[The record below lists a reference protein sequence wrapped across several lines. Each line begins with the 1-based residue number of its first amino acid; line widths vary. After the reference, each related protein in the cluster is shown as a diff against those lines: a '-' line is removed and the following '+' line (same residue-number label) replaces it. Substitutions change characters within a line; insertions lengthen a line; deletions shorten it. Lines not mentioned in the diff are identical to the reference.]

1 MGSNVRSILLQ
12 QFSGYLSTDDSAR
25 YYIDD
30 LTWQVKQGEHWVLL
44 GGNGAGKSALAAALI
59 GEAKQQSGQR
69 HSTFNKLQLVSS
81 DLQKQLLNTHRKSEK
96 PQKVTDMLFAEPQI
110 NSDLCQQLITAFNF
124 DALLNRDFTDLST
137 GETRK
142 LLLIKALSANSDL
155 VVLDEPFDGLDSESV
170 GQLNRLLQQLSAQ
183 TCFVFVLNRVDEIP
197 AFVDHFAYVN
207 NGRLQHSLAKPCAAK
222 RADLFKLLHLE
233 HTSLSIPDAPER
245 CFKSATNTPLVKL
258 TNAHVRYSEQTIFEN
273 LNWTINQYQ
282 HWQLTGKNGSG
293 KTCLLN
299 LITGDNPQCYNNE
312 IEVFGFKRGTGE
324 SIWDI
329 KQHIGYISNTLHLQY
344 RVSISAL
351 NTIISGF
358 FDSIGLYQQASELQT
373 RLAKEWLALI
383 GLSDKTNSA
392 FTQLSYG
399 DQRLLLIVRA
409 MVKHPALLI
418 LDEPCLGLDEANRQR
433 VLLLI
438 EKVCAAK
445 TSTVIY
451 VNHHAAD
458 TIKGIEHTLKMED
471 FKPAHYGQHAAHSET
486 LM

>member
-1 MGSNVRSILLQ
+1 MGSSVRSILLQ
-12 QFSGYLSTDDSAR
+12 QFNGYLSTGGSNR
-25 YYIDD
+25 YYIKD

-44 GGNGAGKSALAAALI
+44 GGNGAGKSALGATLI

-69 HSTFNKLQLVSS
+69 HSTFNNLQLVSS
-81 DLQKQLLNTHRKSEK
+81 DLQKQLLSANRKSDK
-96 PQKVTDMLFAEPQI
+96 TQKVTDILFSAPEI
-110 NSDLCQQLITAFNF
+110 NNDLCQQLITALNF
-124 DALLNRDFTDLST
+124 DALLNRNFTDLST

-155 VVLDEPFDGLDSESV
+155 VVLDEPFDGLDTESTR
-170 GQLNRLLQQLSAQ
+170 QLNRLLKQLSTH
-183 TCFVFVLNRVDEIP
+183 TCFVFVLNRVDETP
-197 AFVDHFAYVN
+197 AFVDHFAYVSK
-207 NGRLQHSLAKPCAAK
+207 GLLQHSLAKPCAAE

-233 HTSLSIPDAPER
+233 HTPITIPDSPEPA
-245 CFKSATNTPLVKL
+245 FISNVNTPLVKL
-258 TNAHVRYSEQTIFEN
+258 TDAHVRYSEQTIFEN
-273 LNWTINQYQ
+273 LNWTIKQHQ

-324 SIWDI
+324 SI
-329 KQHIGYISNTLHLQY
+329 
-344 RVSISAL
+344 SAL
-351 NTIISGF
+351 NTVISGF
-358 FDSIGLYQQASELQT
+358 FDSIGLYQQANELQM
-373 RLAKEWLALI
+373 RLAKQWLALI
-383 GLSDKTNSA
+383 GLSDKANCA

-409 MVKHPALLI
+409 MVKHPALVI

-471 FKPAHYGQHAAHSET
+471 FKPTYYEQHTAHSESII
-486 LM
+486 

>member
-1 MGSNVRSILLQ
+1 MGSSVRSILLQ
-12 QFSGYLSTDDSAR
+12 QFSGYLSTGGSNR
-25 YYIDD
+25 YYIKD

-44 GGNGAGKSALAAALI
+44 GGNGAGKSALGATLI
-59 GEAKQQSGQR
+59 DEAKQHSGQR
-69 HSTFNKLQLVSS
+69 HATFNNPQLVSS
-81 DLQKQLLNTHRKSEK
+81 DLQKQLLSANRKSDK
-96 PQKVTDMLFAEPQI
+96 PQKVTDILFSEPEI
-110 NSDLCQQLITAFNF
+110 NSDLCQQLITALNF
-124 DALLNRDFTDLST
+124 DALLNHNFSDLST

-155 VVLDEPFDGLDSESV
+155 VMLDEPFDGLDAESA
-170 GQLNRLLQQLSAQ
+170 GQLNRLLKQLSTH

-197 AFVDHFAYVN
+197 AFVDHFAYVSK
-207 NGRLQHSLAKPCAAK
+207 GLLQHSLAKPCAAK

-233 HTSLSIPDAPER
+233 HTPVTIPNSPEPA
-245 CFKSATNTPLVKL
+245 FISNANAPLVKL
-258 TNAHVRYSEQTIFEN
+258 TDAHVRYGEQTIFEN
-273 LNWTINQYQ
+273 LNWTIKQHQ

-351 NTIISGF
+351 NTVISGF
-358 FDSIGLYQQASELQT
+358 FDSIGLYQQASELQML
-373 RLAKEWLALI
+373 LAKQWLALI
-383 GLSDKTNSA
+383 GLSDKANCA

-409 MVKHPALLI
+409 MVKHPALVI

-438 EKVCAAK
+438 AKVCAAK

-471 FKPAHYGQHAAHSET
+471 FKPTYYEQHTAHSESII
-486 LM
+486 

>member
-1 MGSNVRSILLQ
+1 VRSILLQ
-12 QFSGYLSTDDSAR
+12 QFNGYLSTGGSNR
-25 YYIDD
+25 YYIKD

-44 GGNGAGKSALAAALI
+44 GGNGAGKSALGATLI

-69 HSTFNKLQLVSS
+69 HSTFNNLQLVSS
-81 DLQKQLLNTHRKSEK
+81 DLQKQLLSANRKSDK
-96 PQKVTDMLFAEPQI
+96 TQKVTDILFSAPEI
-110 NSDLCQQLITAFNF
+110 NNDLCQQLITALNF
-124 DALLNRDFTDLST
+124 DALLNRNFTDLST

-155 VVLDEPFDGLDSESV
+155 VVLDEPFDGLDTESTR
-170 GQLNRLLQQLSAQ
+170 QLNRLLKQLSTH
-183 TCFVFVLNRVDEIP
+183 TCFVFVLNRVDETP
-197 AFVDHFAYVN
+197 AFVDHFAYVSK
-207 NGRLQHSLAKPCAAK
+207 GLLQHSLAKPCAAE

-233 HTSLSIPDAPER
+233 HTPITIPDSPEPA
-245 CFKSATNTPLVKL
+245 FISNVNTPLVKL
-258 TNAHVRYSEQTIFEN
+258 TDAHVRYSEQTIFEN
-273 LNWTINQYQ
+273 LNWTIKQHQ

-324 SIWDI
+324 SI
-329 KQHIGYISNTLHLQY
+329 
-344 RVSISAL
+344 SAL
-351 NTIISGF
+351 NTVISGF
-358 FDSIGLYQQASELQT
+358 FDSIGLYQQANELQM
-373 RLAKEWLALI
+373 RLAKQWLALI
-383 GLSDKTNSA
+383 GLSDKANCA

-409 MVKHPALLI
+409 MVKHPALVI

-471 FKPAHYGQHAAHSET
+471 FKPTYYEQHTAHSESII
-486 LM
+486 

>member
-1 MGSNVRSILLQ
+1 MRSILLQ
-12 QFSGYLSTDDSAR
+12 QFNGYLSTGGSNR
-25 YYIDD
+25 YYIKD

-44 GGNGAGKSALAAALI
+44 GGNGAGKSALGATLI

-69 HSTFNKLQLVSS
+69 HSTFNNLQLVSS
-81 DLQKQLLNTHRKSEK
+81 DLQKQLLSANRKSDK
-96 PQKVTDMLFAEPQI
+96 TQKVTDILFSAPEI
-110 NSDLCQQLITAFNF
+110 NNDLCQQLITALNF
-124 DALLNRDFTDLST
+124 DALLNRNFTDLST

-155 VVLDEPFDGLDSESV
+155 VVLDEPFDGLDTESTR
-170 GQLNRLLQQLSAQ
+170 QLNRLLKQLSTH
-183 TCFVFVLNRVDEIP
+183 TCFVFVLNRVDETP
-197 AFVDHFAYVN
+197 AFVDHFAYVSK
-207 NGRLQHSLAKPCAAK
+207 GLLQHSLAKPCAAE

-233 HTSLSIPDAPER
+233 HTPITIPDSPEPA
-245 CFKSATNTPLVKL
+245 FISNVNTPLVKL
-258 TNAHVRYSEQTIFEN
+258 TDAHVRYSEQTIFEN
-273 LNWTINQYQ
+273 LNWTIKQHQ

-324 SIWDI
+324 SI
-329 KQHIGYISNTLHLQY
+329 
-344 RVSISAL
+344 SAL
-351 NTIISGF
+351 NTVISGF
-358 FDSIGLYQQASELQT
+358 FDSIGLYQQANELQM
-373 RLAKEWLALI
+373 RLAKQWLALI
-383 GLSDKTNSA
+383 GLSDKANCA

-409 MVKHPALLI
+409 MVKHPALVI

-471 FKPAHYGQHAAHSET
+471 FKPTYYEQHTAHSESII
-486 LM
+486 